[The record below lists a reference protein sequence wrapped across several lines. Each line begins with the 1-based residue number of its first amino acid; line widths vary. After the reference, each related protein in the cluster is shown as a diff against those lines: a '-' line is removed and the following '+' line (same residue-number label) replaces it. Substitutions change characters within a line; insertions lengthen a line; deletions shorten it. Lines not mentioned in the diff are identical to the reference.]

1 MYAGVLL
8 PKVVQLA
15 GEDDL
20 GDVVVPE
27 GGLDEHPVGHTSV
40 TCHANSC
47 ENKTQKKTNKLKPT

>member
-27 GGLDEHPVGHTSV
+27 GGLDEHPVGHTPV

-47 ENKTQKKTNKLKPT
+47 ENKTQKKN

>member
-47 ENKTQKKTNKLKPT
+47 ENKTQKKN